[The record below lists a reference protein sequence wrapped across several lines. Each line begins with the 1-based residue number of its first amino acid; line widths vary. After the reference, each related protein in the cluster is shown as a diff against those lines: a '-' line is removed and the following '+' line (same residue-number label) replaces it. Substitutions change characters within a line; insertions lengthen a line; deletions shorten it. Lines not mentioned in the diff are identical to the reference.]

1 MAIKKGRAAD
11 AVSKLFS
18 GQAAHEAYETQQ
30 AYEACDAHDAREAY
44 EAHEAC
50 EAQDET
56 AYSATRTQGKKGRKA
71 VRMTMAFSDENM
83 EYIRAMGRLERGGA
97 TAYVNRLIEADRRK
111 NAVVYAQMK
120 ALKESQV

>member
-44 EAHEAC
+44 EAREAC

>member
-18 GQAAHEAYETQQ
+18 GQAAYEAYETQQ
-30 AYEACDAHDAREAY
+30 AYDAYDAHDTREAY

-111 NAVVYAQMK
+111 NAVLYAQMK

>member
-18 GQAAHEAYETQQ
+18 GQAAHEAYESQQ
-30 AYEACDAHDAREAY
+30 AYDAHDAREAY
-44 EAHEAC
+44 EAREAC

>member
-1 MAIKKGRAAD
+1 MALKKGRAAD

-18 GQAAHEAYETQQ
+18 GQTAYEAYETHQ
-30 AYEACDAHDAREAY
+30 AYDAREACDAY

-50 EAQDET
+50 EAQDGT
-56 AYSATRTQGKKGRKA
+56 AYSAVHTQGKKGKKA

-83 EYIRAMGRLERGGA
+83 EYIRAMGQLERGGA

-111 NAVVYAQMK
+111 HAELYARMR
-120 ALKESQV
+120 ALKESQL

>member
-30 AYEACDAHDAREAY
+30 AYDAYDAHDAY
-44 EAHEAC
+44 EAREAC

>member
-30 AYEACDAHDAREAY
+30 AYDAYDTHDAY

>member
-1 MAIKKGRAAD
+1 MALKKGKAAD

-18 GQAAHEAYETQQ
+18 GQTAYEAYETQQ
-30 AYEACDAHDAREAY
+30 AYDAREARDAY

-50 EAQDET
+50 EAQDGT
-56 AYSATRTQGKKGRKA
+56 AYSAVHTQGKKGKKA

-83 EYIRAMGRLERGGA
+83 EYIRAMGQLERGGA

-111 NAVVYAQMK
+111 HAELYARMR
-120 ALKESQV
+120 ALKESQL

>member
-18 GQAAHEAYETQQ
+18 GQAAYEAYETQQ
-30 AYEACDAHDAREAY
+30 AYDACDAHDAY

-97 TAYVNRLIEADRRK
+97 TAYVNRLIEADKRK

>member
-1 MAIKKGRAAD
+1 MALKKGRAAD

-18 GQAAHEAYETQQ
+18 GQTAYEAYETHQ
-30 AYEACDAHDAREAY
+30 AYDAREACDAY
-44 EAHEAC
+44 EAHESC

-56 AYSATRTQGKKGRKA
+56 AYSAVHTQGKKGKKA

-83 EYIRAMGRLERGGA
+83 EYIRAMGQLERGGA

-111 NAVVYAQMK
+111 HAELYARMR
-120 ALKESQV
+120 ALKESQL

>member
-30 AYEACDAHDAREAY
+30 AYDAYDAHDAY

>member
-30 AYEACDAHDAREAY
+30 AYDAHDAYEAY
-44 EAHEAC
+44 EAC

-83 EYIRAMGRLERGGA
+83 EYIRAMGRLEHGGA

>member
-18 GQAAHEAYETQQ
+18 GQSACEAHEAQQAQDAHEAYET
-30 AYEACDAHDAREAY
+30 R
-44 EAHEAC
+44 EAC
-50 EAQDET
+50 EAEQAQDET
-56 AYSATRTQGKKGRKA
+56 AYSAARTQGKKGRKA

-83 EYIRAMGRLERGGA
+83 DYIRAMGRLERGGA

-111 NAVVYAQMK
+111 NAAVYAQMK

>member
-30 AYEACDAHDAREAY
+30 AYEAYDAHDAH

-50 EAQDET
+50 ETQDET